1 MYPLIDLQGV
11 TKTYPN
17 GVCALDGV
25 DLHIEKGEFV
35 FVVGHSGAGKSTLIK
50 TLLRE
55 EVPTEG
61 EVTVNGRD
69 LIHMKQRE
77 IPYFRR
83 TIGVVFQDFRLI
95 PTMTVF
101 DNVAFALQVTGVPR
115 RFIRRR
121 VPYILNLLG
130 LDDKYKHYPPEL
142 SGGEQQR
149 VALARALV
157 NNPDLLIADE
167 PTGNIDPELSYE
179 IVELLDEINKT
190 GTTILMVTHEH
201 ELVNRFHHRTV
212 TLEKGRIIR
221 DQGGASIG
229 VLIACMV
236 LIGGALLLSFNI
248 NSLMGYVESFN
259 EVVVWIDDD
268 LGSAGT
274 ERLKAEIDDLPNIA
288 SKQYISKED
297 ALKELSDTLGSQSFL
312 EGFEQ
317 YADENPLPASFR
329 LKVNSLENLPETV
342 KTLESLSGVESV
354 ESSNEVA
361 TTLVGIKTAIHV
373 AGLTIVA
380 ILMVVSII
388 IIANTVRVTIFN
400 RRREI
405 NIMKY
410 VGATNAF
417 IRFPFLVEGMVI
429 GLISALIAFGLL
441 WVGTHFLYQWVG
453 QSASGWLQ
461 LAYQSLIP
469 FVSIAP
475 QMLLGFVAAGVLF
488 GMVGSFIFVGKYLK
502 V

>member
-1 MYPLIDLQGV
+1 MAPTNVGYSFKEAISHFFRNWTTSLGAVITIFLSLFIIGLFIMGSAMLNSVIGTVEDQVVINAFISDDADQADVQAFEAELKTWNNVKSV
-11 TKTYPN
+11 TYKDKDDALAEYTSKMSGN
-17 GVCALDGV
+17 ADATMSALDG
-25 DLHIEKGEFV
+25 
-35 FVVGHSGAGKSTLIK
+35 
-50 TLLRE
+50 
-55 EVPTEG
+55 
-61 EVTVNGRD
+61 
-69 LIHMKQRE
+69 Q
-77 IPYFRR
+77 
-83 TIGVVFQDFRLI
+83 
-95 PTMTVF
+95 
-101 DNVAFALQVTGVPR
+101 
-115 RFIRRR
+115 
-121 VPYILNLLG
+121 
-130 LDDKYKHYPPEL
+130 
-142 SGGEQQR
+142 
-149 VALARALV
+149 
-157 NNPDLLIADE
+157 
-167 PTGNIDPELSYE
+167 
-179 IVELLDEINKT
+179 
-190 GTTILMVTHEH
+190 
-201 ELVNRFHHRTV
+201 
-212 TLEKGRIIR
+212 
-221 DQGGASIG
+221 
-229 VLIACMV
+229 
-236 LIGGALLLSFNI
+236 
-248 NSLMGYVESFN
+248 
-259 EVVVWIDDD
+259 
-268 LGSAGT
+268 
-274 ERLKAEIDDLPNIA
+274 
-288 SKQYISKED
+288 
-297 ALKELSDTLGSQSFL
+297 
-312 EGFEQ
+312 
-317 YADENPLPASFR
+317 NPLPASFR

>member
-1 MYPLIDLQGV
+1 MKFHNFGYLLKEGV
-11 TKTYPN
+11 KN
-17 GVCALDGV
+17 LW
-25 DLHIEKGEFV
+25 K
-35 FVVGHSGAGKSTLIK
+35 
-50 TLLRE
+50 
-55 EVPTEG
+55 
-61 EVTVNGRD
+61 N
-69 LIHMKQRE
+69 
-77 IPYFRR
+77 R
-83 TIGVVFQDFRLI
+83 TMSI
-95 PTMTVF
+95 
-101 DNVAFALQVTGVPR
+101 
-115 RFIRRR
+115 
-121 VPYILNLLG
+121 
-130 LDDKYKHYPPEL
+130 
-142 SGGEQQR
+142 
-149 VALARALV
+149 
-157 NNPDLLIADE
+157 
-167 PTGNIDPELSYE
+167 
-179 IVELLDEINKT
+179 
-190 GTTILMVTHEH
+190 
-201 ELVNRFHHRTV
+201 
-212 TLEKGRIIR
+212 
-221 DQGGASIG
+221 ASIG
-229 VLIACMV
+229 VLIAYMV
-236 LIGGALLLSFNI
+236 LIGGALMLSFNI

-274 ERLKAEIDDLPNIA
+274 EMLKQEIAALPNIT
-288 SKQYISKED
+288 SNQYISKED
-297 ALKELSDTLGSQSFL
+297 ALKELGETLGSQSFL
-312 EGFEQ
+312 DGFQQ

-329 LKVNSLENLPETV
+329 LKVDSLENLPETV
-342 KTLESLSGVESV
+342 KKLETLPGVESV

-361 TTLVGIKTAIHV
+361 TTLMGIKTAIHV

-469 FVSIAP
+469 FGSIAP
-475 QMLLGFVAAGVLF
+475 QMLLGFAGAGVLF

>member
-1 MYPLIDLQGV
+1 MFKNSFGYLVKEG
-11 TKTYPN
+11 
-17 GVCALDGV
+17 
-25 DLHIEKGEFV
+25 LH
-35 FVVGHSGAGKSTLIK
+35 
-50 TLLRE
+50 
-55 EVPTEG
+55 
-61 EVTVNGRD
+61 N
-69 LIHMKQRE
+69 
-77 IPYFRR
+77 
-83 TIGVVFQDFRLI
+83 
-95 PTMTVF
+95 
-101 DNVAFALQVTGVPR
+101 
-115 RFIRRR
+115 IR
-121 VPYILNLLG
+121 
-130 LDDKYKHYPPEL
+130 
-142 SGGEQQR
+142 
-149 VALARALV
+149 A
-157 NNPDLLIADE
+157 
-167 PTGNIDPELSYE
+167 
-179 IVELLDEINKT
+179 
-190 GTTILMVTHEH
+190 
-201 ELVNRFHHRTV
+201 NRQMSV
-212 TLEKGRIIR
+212 
-221 DQGGASIG
+221 ASIG

-236 LIGGALLLSFNI
+236 LIGGALLLSLNI

-259 EVVVWIDDD
+259 EVVVWI
-268 LGSAGT
+268 
-274 ERLKAEIDDLPNIA
+274 
-288 SKQYISKED
+288 
-297 ALKELSDTLGSQSFL
+297 DTLGSQSFL

-342 KTLESLSGVESV
+342 KTLEGLSGVESV

>member
-1 MYPLIDLQGV
+1 MFKNSFGYLVKEG
-11 TKTYPN
+11 
-17 GVCALDGV
+17 
-25 DLHIEKGEFV
+25 LH
-35 FVVGHSGAGKSTLIK
+35 
-50 TLLRE
+50 
-55 EVPTEG
+55 
-61 EVTVNGRD
+61 N
-69 LIHMKQRE
+69 
-77 IPYFRR
+77 
-83 TIGVVFQDFRLI
+83 
-95 PTMTVF
+95 
-101 DNVAFALQVTGVPR
+101 
-115 RFIRRR
+115 IR
-121 VPYILNLLG
+121 
-130 LDDKYKHYPPEL
+130 
-142 SGGEQQR
+142 
-149 VALARALV
+149 A
-157 NNPDLLIADE
+157 
-167 PTGNIDPELSYE
+167 
-179 IVELLDEINKT
+179 
-190 GTTILMVTHEH
+190 
-201 ELVNRFHHRTV
+201 NRQMSV
-212 TLEKGRIIR
+212 
-221 DQGGASIG
+221 ASIG

-236 LIGGALLLSFNI
+236 LIGGALLLSLNI

-274 ERLKAEIDDLPNIA
+274 ERLKTEIDDLPNIA

-417 IRFPFLVEGMVI
+417 IRFPFLVEGGAI
-429 GLISALIAFGLL
+429 G
-441 WVGTHFLYQWVG
+441 QR
-453 QSASGWLQ
+453 
-461 LAYQSLIP
+461 LA
-469 FVSIAP
+469 
-475 QMLLGFVAAGVLF
+475 AAGLPEPHSLCLHRPADAAGLCGGGGAVRYGGQLYLRRQISQSMMQENALF
-488 GMVGSFIFVGKYLK
+488 THTM
-502 V
+502 

>member
-1 MYPLIDLQGV
+1 MFKNSFGYLVKEG
-11 TKTYPN
+11 
-17 GVCALDGV
+17 
-25 DLHIEKGEFV
+25 LH
-35 FVVGHSGAGKSTLIK
+35 
-50 TLLRE
+50 
-55 EVPTEG
+55 
-61 EVTVNGRD
+61 N
-69 LIHMKQRE
+69 
-77 IPYFRR
+77 
-83 TIGVVFQDFRLI
+83 
-95 PTMTVF
+95 
-101 DNVAFALQVTGVPR
+101 
-115 RFIRRR
+115 IR
-121 VPYILNLLG
+121 
-130 LDDKYKHYPPEL
+130 
-142 SGGEQQR
+142 
-149 VALARALV
+149 A
-157 NNPDLLIADE
+157 
-167 PTGNIDPELSYE
+167 
-179 IVELLDEINKT
+179 
-190 GTTILMVTHEH
+190 
-201 ELVNRFHHRTV
+201 NRQMSV
-212 TLEKGRIIR
+212 
-221 DQGGASIG
+221 ASIG

-236 LIGGALLLSFNI
+236 LIGGALLLSLNI

-417 IRFPFLVEGMVI
+417 IRFPFWWRAWSLDSFPPSLPLGCCGWAPTSCI
-429 GLISALIAFGLL
+429 
-441 WVGTHFLYQWVG
+441 
-453 QSASGWLQ
+453 SGWGNR
-461 LAYQSLIP
+461 P
-469 FVSIAP
+469 
-475 QMLLGFVAAGVLF
+475 AAGCSWPTRASFPLSPSPRRCCWALWRRGCCSVWWAALSSSANISKYDAGKRPLYTHYVKGDFLF
-488 GMVGSFIFVGKYLK
+488 
-502 V
+502 